1 MERDLMQALQR
12 KHIQEAALRFD
23 RDFEANLPGEKSM
36 SIPPMAFG
44 RRMRIEMPIYHSLS
58 KPRKIMKNWEPFHS
72 FHDST
77 GREIKNVNSW
87 LMDLKQNENKIKLAE
102 GKENVLLKSV
112 KVLLPRDFAGE
123 LQQIEDTIVSL
134 LHLDHV
140 PYASGVL
147 KRTGNSCMF
156 YLFYCERKYWITPHT
171 IQKKAK
177 ANIYHAPG
185 HRGAVSKNTKG
196 AHLALKKGTVISSYK
211 SNWDA
216 KKTIPSRTVKQERY
230 VRSKLYSKIG
240 AYFSEIGC
248 MDGVGVQ
255 LGRYN
260 LDQIS
265 TKHGVHAAL
274 TMNKTF
280 IEMEQKMNRMLM
292 KNGASPADFTEETT
306 EIIAPDGQRIVLSEC
321 KSFLMADEETGEIV
335 NVSEQNESV
344 QKVFAIA
351 EQIRTAQY
359 RGKIR
364 IVIGNFVNRFLV
376 TTRCS
381 TSNLKKKIAVIQKW
395 FSTLAYQLLGRDTA
409 PIHCVPGAA

>member
-1 MERDLMQALQR
+1 MERALKQALQR
-12 KHIQEAALRFD
+12 KHIQEAALKFD
-23 RDFEANLPGEKSM
+23 RDFEANLPGEKAM

-44 RRMRIEMPIYHSLS
+44 RRMRIEMPVYHSLS
-58 KPRKIMKNWEPFHS
+58 KPRRIMKNWEQFHG
-72 FHDST
+72 FRDST

-87 LMDLKQNENKIKLAE
+87 LKDLKQNESRIKLAE
-102 GKENVLLKSV
+102 GKENVLLKAV
-112 KVLLPRDFAGE
+112 KVLLPRDFAGD
-123 LQQIEDTIVSL
+123 LQKIEEVIVSS

-147 KRTGNSCMF
+147 KRTGDSCMF
-156 YLFYCERKYWITPHT
+156 YLFYCERKYWIVPHT

-196 AHLALKKGTVISSYK
+196 ARLALKKGTVISSYK

-230 VRSKLYSKIG
+230 VRSELYSKIG
-240 AYFSEIGC
+240 AYFTEIGC

-274 TMNKTF
+274 TINKTF
-280 IEMEQKMNRMLM
+280 IEMEQKMNCMLV
-292 KNGASPADFTEETT
+292 KSGIPLTDSAEETA
-306 EIIAPDGQRIVLSEC
+306 EIIAPDGQCIVLSEH

-335 NVSEQNESV
+335 NVSEQNELV
-344 QKVFAIA
+344 KKVLALA
-351 EQIRTAQY
+351 DQIRTAQY

-364 IVIGNFVNRFLV
+364 IVIGSFINRFLV

-381 TSNLKKKIAVIQKW
+381 TSNLKKKIAVIQKY
-395 FSTLAYQLLGRDTA
+395 FSMLSNQLLGADVASIYCASGTA
-409 PIHCVPGAA
+409 

>member
-1 MERDLMQALQR
+1 MERDLKQALQR
-12 KHIQEAALRFD
+12 KHIQEAAFKFD

-58 KPRKIMKNWEPFHS
+58 KPRKIMKNWEQFHG

-87 LMDLKQNENKIKLAE
+87 LKDLKQNESRIKLAE
-102 GKENVLLKSV
+102 GKENVLLKAV
-112 KVLLPRDFAGE
+112 KVLLPRDFAGD
-123 LQQIEDTIVSL
+123 LLHIEETIVSS

-147 KRTGNSCMF
+147 KRSGDSSMF

-196 AHLALKKGTVISSYK
+196 ARLALKKGTVISSYK

-216 KKTIPSRTVKQERY
+216 KKTISSRTVRQERY
-230 VRSKLYSKIG
+230 VRSDLYSKIG

-265 TKHGVHAAL
+265 TKHGLHAAL
-274 TMNKTF
+274 TMNEAF
-280 IEMEQKMNRMLM
+280 IEMEKEMNRMLTRY
-292 KNGASPADFTEETT
+292 GTSLTDFTERTV
-306 EIIAPDGQRIVLSEC
+306 EIIAPDGQCIAISET

-335 NVSEQNESV
+335 NISEQNESA

-351 EQIRTAQY
+351 DQIRAAQY

-381 TSNLKKKIAVIQKW
+381 TSNLKKKIAVIQKF
-395 FSTLAYQLLGRDTA
+395 FSTLAYQLLGTEA
-409 PIHCVPGAA
+409 MPISCHPEAA

>member
-1 MERDLMQALQR
+1 MERALKQALQR
-12 KHIQEAALRFD
+12 KHIQEAALKFD
-23 RDFEANLPGEKSM
+23 HDFEANLPGERSM

-44 RRMRIEMPIYHSLS
+44 RRMRIEMPVYHSLS
-58 KPRKIMKNWEPFHS
+58 KPRKIMKSWEQFHG

-77 GREIKNVNSW
+77 GREIRNVNSW
-87 LMDLKQNENKIKLAE
+87 LKDLKQNEGRIRLAE
-102 GKENVLLKSV
+102 GKENVLLKAV
-112 KVLLPRDFAGE
+112 KVLLPRDFAGDLQE
-123 LQQIEDTIVSL
+123 LEEMIVTD

-147 KRTGNSCMF
+147 KRTGGSCMF
-156 YLFYCERKYWITPHT
+156 YLFYCERKYWIVPHT

-196 AHLALKKGTVISSYK
+196 AHLTLKKGAVISSYK

-230 VRSKLYSKIG
+230 VRSDLYSKIG

-248 MDGVGVQ
+248 MDGLGVQ

-260 LDQIS
+260 IDRIS
-265 TKHGVHAAL
+265 TKHGIHAAL

-280 IEMEQKMNRMLM
+280 IEMEQKMNCILV
-292 KNGASPADFTEETT
+292 KNGTPLTDSADGAA
-306 EIIAPDGQRIVLSEC
+306 EIITPDGQRIVLSEY

-335 NVSEQNESV
+335 NVSEQSESV
-344 QKVFAIA
+344 KKVLTLAD
-351 EQIRTAQY
+351 QIRAAQY

-364 IVIGNFVNRFLV
+364 IVIGSFINRFLV

-381 TSNLKKKIAVIQKW
+381 TSNLKKKIDVIQKY
-395 FSTLAYQLLGRDTA
+395 FSMLSHQLLGTDAASIYCAPGTA
-409 PIHCVPGAA
+409 